1 MKENQEKSEI
11 AVYRTADGQTT
22 IDVEISKDTV
32 WLTAVQL
39 TELFQTTRQNIG
51 LHIKNVF
58 SEAELDRATNVRET
72 SVIQQ
77 EGKRTITRNI
87 EFYSLDVIISV
98 GYRVKSKQGTNF
110 RIWANRI
117 LKQFLLGNY
126 APKEGKARETAVQIE
141 ALKNAV
147 ALINNVSQSQT
158 LSSDQATGLLRVL
171 ADYTYALDVL
181 DKYDHQVLEI
191 EATSPAQLFQITY
204 GSAMEA
210 IRGLRDRFGGSTLFG
225 NEKDES
231 FQGSL
236 AAIYQTFGGVDVY
249 PSVEEK
255 AANLLYFVIKN
266 HSFSDGNKRIA
277 AFLFVW
283 FLEKNDLLYRADGT
297 RRLADNALVALTL
310 MIAESKPA
318 EKEMMTKVVVSL
330 INAHN

>member
-1 MKENQEKSEI
+1 MAENQEKSEI

-22 IDVEISKDTV
+22 IDVEVAQDTV
-32 WLTAVQL
+32 WLTTVQMA
-39 TELFQTTRQNIG
+39 ELFQTTRQNIG
-51 LHIKNVF
+51 LHIRHVF
-58 SEAELDRATNVRET
+58 FEAELERTTNVRET
-72 SVIQQ
+72 SVVQQ

-126 APKEGKARETAVQIE
+126 VPKDRGAREKAEPLE

-147 ALINNVSQSQT
+147 ALINNVTQAQS
-158 LSSDQATGLLRVL
+158 LSGDQATGLLRVL
-171 ADYTYALDVL
+171 TDYTYALDVL
-181 DKYDHQVLEI
+181 DKYDHQVLEV

-210 IRGLRDRFGGSTLFG
+210 VRGLRDRFGGSALFG

-236 AAIYQTFGGVDVY
+236 AAIYQTFGGSDLY

-283 FLEKNDLLYRADGT
+283 FLEKNGLLYRADGT

-318 EKEMMTKVVVSL
+318 EKEMMTRVVVSL

>member
-1 MKENQEKSEI
+1 MTENQEKSEI

-22 IDVEISKDTV
+22 IDVEVVQDTV
-32 WLTAVQL
+32 WLTAVQMA
-39 TELFQTTRQNIG
+39 ELFQTTRQNIG
-51 LHIKNVF
+51 LHIRHVF
-58 SEAELDRATNVRET
+58 SEAELERTTNVRET
-72 SVIQQ
+72 SVEQQ

-126 APKEGKARETAVQIE
+126 VPKDRGARVKAEPFE

-147 ALINNVSQSQT
+147 ALINNVTQARS
-158 LSSDQATGLLRVL
+158 LSGDQATGLLRVL
-171 ADYTYALDVL
+171 TDYTYALDVL
-181 DKYDHQVLEI
+181 DKYDHQMLEV
-191 EATSPAQLFQITY
+191 EATSPEQLFQITY
-204 GSAMEA
+204 SSAMEA
-210 IRGLRDRFGGSTLFG
+210 IRGLRDKFGGSTLFG

-249 PSVEEK
+249 PSIEEK

-283 FLEKNDLLYRADGT
+283 FLEKNDLLYRADGI